1 MPVGRLRPGFL
12 SVVTTMVV
20 AVATSFTVPLAA
32 QSRPATRPA
41 ATPTT
46 PTTPTTRTAAVPT
59 PSELLGLA
67 IGADRV
73 LADWPQ
79 VHRYFATLARVSPA
93 VKLDTIGRTPFG
105 APLVVATISTPANIR
120 RLPEILATQAR
131 LADPRGLTRE
141 EAVRL
146 ARTQPTILWVNCNL
160 HSTEIGSS
168 QFAMEFAHALATTD
182 SLQRVLADVVVAL
195 VPSANPD
202 GMQLVVD
209 WYRQGVGT
217 PFEGG
222 PMPWL
227 YHKYVGHD
235 NNRDWYMITQQET
248 RLVTDALYRRW
259 RPNIFWDV
267 HQQGATGM
275 RLTVPP
281 HVDPINPNVD
291 SRLVRGINLIGH
303 SMAFALEQAGKTGV
317 GDGVTYDLWWHG
329 GARSTPTRHNMVGV
343 LTEAAS
349 ARIATPIDLTPQQLT
364 GAGRGLPR
372 YQRQVNFPSPWPGG
386 TWRLRDIMDYEM
398 IAGVALVRLAAS
410 QREAFHASTHAVAR
424 DMIAKGAGQR
434 IVIPRVQRDPGAA
447 AELAAVLRRG
457 AVEVDSVE
465 SAWIVKLDQPYAA
478 HARDLLEVQRWPASA
493 GDRPYDVA
501 GWTLP
506 FQMGVDV
513 VFDSTGRWAPSTSAP
528 TSAGGMRVRCEGN
541 AARSL
546 DDSRNWQWLFDE
558 LRGGRAVRV
567 RRFTSAPT
575 AAATIVEPAAGG
587 ASPCSATFADG
598 RTDAVREA
606 TTTIDRLPRI
616 GLYKPWT
623 ASMDE
628 GWTRWL
634 LDERALPYVT
644 VTDSLVKSGALAS
657 AVDVLVIADMTLREA
672 KEGLSSNAA
681 PARYAGGLGE
691 AGLAAIASF
700 VQGGGRVVTFDK
712 GSEVALAAFGGGPVR
727 RIAPAPRRQADG
739 RSRDDTTGARATAE
753 VVAPGSILR
762 TLTAPTHALTSGLAD
777 TVGVYFTNSSAFEV
791 AADAPVSVVMRYHPD
806 ASALLMSG
814 YLAGGE
820 SIAGKAAVVD
830 WPVGRGRATLIGF
843 RPQYRG
849 QSWGTF
855 KLLYAALLGLQ

>member
-1 MPVGRLRPGFL
+1 MRPFPTGRLRPGPL
-12 SVVTTMVV
+12 V
-20 AVATSFTVPLAA
+20 ALALAGVASLPVPALRAQARAQAA
-32 QSRPATRPA
+32 AR
-41 ATPTT
+41 
-46 PTTPTTRTAAVPT
+46 VPT
-59 PSELLGLA
+59 PAQALG
-67 IGADRV
+67 IDVGADRV

-79 VHRYFATLARVSPA
+79 VTRYFATLARVSPA
-93 VKLDTIGRTPFG
+93 VKLDTIGRTALG
-105 APLVVATISTPANIR
+105 APMIVATISTPANIR
-120 RLPEILATQAR
+120 RLPAILATQAR
-131 LADPRGLTRE
+131 LADPRALTPAQAAE
-141 EAVRL
+141 L
-146 ARTQPTILWVNCNL
+146 ARTQPVIVWINCNL
-160 HSTEIGSS
+160 HSTEIASS
-168 QFAMEFAHALATTD
+168 QFSMELAHALATD
-182 SLQRVLADVVVAL
+182 PALQASLRDVVVAL

-202 GMQLVVD
+202 GMQMVVE

-235 NNRDWYMITQQET
+235 NNRDWYMVTQQET
-248 RLVTDALYRRW
+248 RVVTDALYRRW
-259 RPNIFWDV
+259 RPNVFWDV
-267 HQQGATGM
+267 HQQGSTGM

-303 SMAFALEQAGKTGV
+303 TMAFALEQAGKTGV

-329 GARSTPTRHNMVGV
+329 GARSTPTRHNMIGI

-349 ARIATPIDLTPQQLT
+349 ARIATPIELRPEQLT
-364 GAGRGLPR
+364 GHGRGLPR

-386 TWRLRDIMDYEM
+386 TWRLRDIMDYELV
-398 IAGVALVRLAAS
+398 AATALVRMAAA
-410 QREAFHASTHAVAR
+410 QREALVTTTHAVAR
-424 DMIAKGAGQR
+424 DMVARGAGR
-434 IVIPRVQRDPGAA
+434 RFVIPRAQRDPGAA

-457 AVEVDSVE
+457 GVEVDSGDV
-465 SAWIVKLDQPYAA
+465 AWTVRLDQPYAA

-513 VFDSTGRWAPSTSAP
+513 ALDTTGTWRAPAAP
-528 TSAGGMRVRCEGN
+528 PASAGGLRVRCEGG

-546 DDSRNWQWLFDE
+546 DDSRSWQWLFDE
-558 LRGGRAVRV
+558 LRAKRAVRV
-567 RRFTSAPT
+567 RRFTSAPS
-575 AAATIVEPAAGG
+575 AAAAIVEPAAGTPAPCA
-587 ASPCSATFADG
+587 ASFADG
-598 RTDAVREA
+598 RGAAVREGEA
-606 TTTIDRLPRI
+606 QVLTALPRI

-634 LDERALPYVT
+634 LDERGVAFVS
-644 VTDSLVKSGALAS
+644 VTDSLVRSGNLGS
-657 AVDVLVIADMTLREA
+657 EVDVLVIADMSLREA
-672 KEGLSSNAA
+672 KDGLDARSA
-681 PARYAGGLGE
+681 PARYAGGLGDQ
-691 AGLAAIASF
+691 GLANLKAF
-700 VQGGGRVVTFDK
+700 VNGGGRVVTFDK

-727 RIAPAPRRQADG
+727 RLAPAPRRQADG
-739 RSRDDTTGARATAE
+739 RARDDTTGARATAE

-762 TLTAPTHALTSGLAD
+762 ALTTPTHGLVAGMAD
-777 TVGVYFTNSSAFEV
+777 TVGVYFTNSSAFDV

-806 ASALLMSG
+806 ATQLLMSG

-820 SIAGKAAVVD
+820 AIAGRAAVVD
-830 WPVGRGRATLIGF
+830 WTVGNGRATLIGF

-855 KLLYAALLGLQ
+855 KLVYAALLGLR

>member
-1 MPVGRLRPGFL
+1 MPAGRLRPGLLPFL
-12 SVVTTMVV
+12 ASAAV
-20 AVATSFTVPLAA
+20 AVAPSLPAPLAA
-32 QSRPATRPA
+32 QVRPATRAAAAPA
-41 ATPTT
+41 S
-46 PTTPTTRTAAVPT
+46 RAARVPT
-59 PSELLGLA
+59 PSEALGLA

-79 VHRYFATLARVSPA
+79 VQRYFATLARVSPA
-93 VKLDTIGRTPFG
+93 VKLDTIGRTSLG
-105 APLVVATISTPANIR
+105 APMIVATISTPANIR
-120 RLPEILATQAR
+120 RLPQILATQAR
-131 LADPRGLTRE
+131 LADPRGLSRE
-141 EAVRL
+141 EADRL
-146 ARTQPTILWVNCNL
+146 ARTQPAILWVNCNL

-168 QFAMEFAHALATTD
+168 QFAMEFAHALATAD
-182 SLQRVLADVVVAL
+182 SLQRTLEDVVVAL

-202 GMQLVVD
+202 GMQLVVE

-235 NNRDWYMITQQET
+235 NNRDWYMVTQTET
-248 RLVTDALYRRW
+248 KHVTDALYRTW

-267 HQQGATGM
+267 HQQGSNGM

-349 ARIATPIDLTPQQLT
+349 ARIATPIELTPQQLT

-398 IAGVALVRLAAS
+398 IAGVALVKLAAS
-410 QREAFHASTHAVAR
+410 QREAFHAATLAVAR
-424 DMIAKGAGQR
+424 DMIAKGTGQR
-434 IVIPRVQRDPGAA
+434 VVIPRLQRDPGAA
-447 AELAAVLRRG
+447 AELVAVLRRG
-457 AVEVDSVE
+457 AVEVDSVDG
-465 SAWIVKLDQPYAA
+465 AWLVKLDQPYAA

-513 VFDSTGRWAPSTSAP
+513 TFDSTGRSTLPATPP
-528 TSAGGMRVRCEGN
+528 TSAGGLRVRCEGN
-541 AARSL
+541 VVRPL
-546 DDSRNWQWLFDE
+546 DDSRAWQWTFDE
-558 LRGGRAVRV
+558 LRAGRAVRV
-567 RRFTSAPT
+567 RRFTSAPS
-575 AAATIVEPAAGG
+575 AAATVVEPAAGS
-587 ASPCSATFADG
+587 ASACTAAFADG
-598 RTDAVREA
+598 RGGDVREA
-606 TTTIDRLPRI
+606 TTTLDRLPRI

-634 LDERALPYVT
+634 LDQRGIAYVT
-644 VTDSLVKSGALAS
+644 VTDSLIKAGGLAS
-657 AVDVLVIADMTLREA
+657 SVDVLVIADMTLREA
-672 KEGLSSNAA
+672 KDGLSANAA
-681 PARYAGGLGE
+681 PARYAGGLGD
-691 AGLAAIASF
+691 AGLAAIATF

-712 GSEVALAAFGGGPVR
+712 GSEVALAAFGGAPVR
-727 RIAPAPRRQADG
+727 RVAPAPRRQADG
-739 RSRDDTTGARATAE
+739 RARDDTSGTRATAE

-762 TLTAPTHALTSGLAD
+762 TVTSPTHALASGLAD
-777 TVGVYFTNSSAFEV
+777 TVGVYFTNSSAFDV

-806 ASALLMSG
+806 ATRLLMSG

-830 WPVGRGRATLIGF
+830 WKVGSGRATLIGF

-855 KLLYAALLGLQ
+855 KLLYSALLGLQ